1 MIAQE
6 FGGFLS
12 GIYLLRFFKYLW
24 RKLRNLLYWITRQRQ
39 PVEEQLEELF
49 SSSKK
54 SATTPTVCFYAFAL
68 MWLLQWV
75 WREMQSQQQL
85 QQQQQQQQQQLQAQ
99 QQQLQA
105 QQQQLQLTG
114 SIPPF
119 ARPISMAPYSQYNA
133 YVPSQLTNI
142 SQLQTQTQT
151 QTLTQ
156 AQTQVQAAE
165 TVTNNASATIK
176 GNTNTTTDANSCL
189 GCHQKKKLFLN
200 R

>member
-1 MIAQE
+1 MYVFVQLNIA
-6 FGGFLS
+6 
-12 GIYLLRFFKYLW
+12 
-24 RKLRNLLYWITRQRQ
+24 LY
-39 PVEEQLEELF
+39 
-49 SSSKK
+49 
-54 SATTPTVCFYAFAL
+54 AVCFYAFAL

-85 QQQQQQQQQQLQAQ
+85 QQQQQQQLQAQQ

-151 QTLTQ
+151 QTQTLTQ

-176 GNTNTTTDANSCL
+176 GNTNTTTDANSN
-189 GCHQKKKLFLN
+189 GGKTQN
-200 R
+200 